1 MYINDSHMICMQL
14 CDPVWI
20 GRWLINI
27 SPAFKVN
34 SSNFCSSTVGLG
46 PKTSHM
52 HQRKAI
58 EEMTI
63 SVFPMVQWLW
73 SLEPFFFIY
82 TTGQQAERVHDEVLL
97 CLETPASVEAP
108 HPTFR
113 ISIHSAY
120 SCAAFAPSSMIYAPS
135 VLHNH
140 GTCFQTFFAVV
151 CGTHG
156 SFQQDPCPSD
166 LDL

>member
-1 MYINDSHMICMQL
+1 M
-14 CDPVWI
+14 
-20 GRWLINI
+20 
-27 SPAFKVN
+27 
-34 SSNFCSSTVGLG
+34 
-46 PKTSHM
+46 
-52 HQRKAI
+52 
-58 EEMTI
+58 
-63 SVFPMVQWLW
+63 
-73 SLEPFFFIY
+73 Y
-82 TTGQQAERVHDEVLL
+82 TTGQQEEKVHDEVLL
-97 CLETPASVEAP
+97 CLETPASVKAP

-135 VLHNH
+135 VLYNH

-151 CGTHG
+151 CGMHG